1 MRKEENA
8 LNRDDTRKAAKK
20 ALRPR
25 FLAMEKLRK
34 EDESGLKL
42 LQYIM
47 SEKIFKPSEQIVNI
61 DISAQEYP
69 RSNTYKKHLL
79 ETFS

>member
-1 MRKEENA
+1 MRKEENE
-8 LNRDDTRKAAKK
+8 LNRNEARTAAKK
-20 ALRPR
+20 ALRSR
-25 FLAMEKLRK
+25 FLAMDKLIK

-47 SEKIFKPSEQIVNI
+47 SEKIFRPSVLIKNI